1 MIHIYL
7 VKIIGK
13 IDEAGASA
21 GGEFQ
26 MPRFGTRRSHHLG
39 DLAEFMF
46 KRRYSNHLER
56 MHAFFRQISLA
67 YPLR

>member
-1 MIHIYL
+1 MIKKKKSFL
-7 VKIIGK
+7 GK
-13 IDEAGASA
+13 TDEVGANLNTDL
-21 GGEFQ
+21 F

-56 MHAFFRQISLA
+56 MHAFFKQISLA
-67 YPLR
+67 YPLH